1 MKLLAIGDR
10 FIPGEVMEKGLRELA
25 EKGIKVNVRE
35 WKHDSLEGLQKD
47 NLLVEQKGPGA
58 VELPAELLKNIEEY
72 DIIVV
77 QFAPVSKQ
85 LIDKAK
91 NLKVICALRGGV
103 ENIACDYAATKNISV
118 LNTPGRNA
126 RAVAEFAVGMILSE
140 TRNIA
145 RSNSALNKGEWRKD
159 FPNSGGIPELY
170 NKTIGIVG
178 FGHIGQLV
186 AGYLQAFGS
195 NIIAYDPYFKGQYQG
210 VKIVS
215 LGELMKEADIVTVHA
230 RLTEDTYHLI
240 GEKELNLMKKNAVLV
255 NTARSGLVD
264 EKALIKALKDK
275 KIMGA
280 ALDVFDVEPISPQ
293 DEILRLDN
301 LTMTPHLAGSTK
313 DAFINSPVMMKD
325 ILLRALNKDKELPV
339 VNNVYPTL

>member
-10 FIPGEVMEKGLRELA
+10 FIPVEVMEKGLKKLE
-25 EKGIKVNVRE
+25 EKGVIVDVKE
-35 WKHDSLEGLQKD
+35 WKHNSLEELQKY
-47 NLLVEQKGPGA
+47 NLLVEQKGPEA
-58 VELPAELLKNIEEY
+58 VELPAYLLENVDEY

-77 QFAPVSKQ
+77 QFTPVSKK

-91 NLKVICALRGGV
+91 SLKVICALRGGV
-103 ENIACDYAATKNISV
+103 ENIACDYAAAKNISV

-126 RAVAEFAVGMILSE
+126 RAVAEFAIGMILSE
-140 TRNIA
+140 IRNIA
-145 RSNSALNKGEWRKD
+145 RSNIALNKGEWRKD
-159 FPNSGGIPELY
+159 YPNSGEISELY

-195 NIIAYDPYFKGQYQG
+195 NIIAYDPYFKGEYEG

-215 LGELMKEADIVTVHA
+215 LEELMKNADLVTVHA
-230 RLTEDTYHLI
+230 RLTDDTYHLI
-240 GEKELNLMKKNAVLV
+240 GEKEINLMKKNAVLV

-264 EKALIKALKDK
+264 EQALIKALEDK

-280 ALDVFDVEPISPQ
+280 ALDVFDVEPIPTQ
-293 DEILRLDN
+293 DEILKLDN
-301 LTMTPHLAGSTK
+301 ITLTPHLAGSTK
-313 DAFINSPVMMKD
+313 DAFINSPVMMRD
-325 ILLRALNKDKELPV
+325 ILIRALSKDKKLPV
-339 VNNVYPTL
+339 VNNVYPSI